1 MLPMPPVRRTVLTFL
16 WVAWLAAGAAPLL
29 AQQTPRPGPAGPA
42 DTSVLHAY
50 TLKHRKASDAISLV
64 FPLLSQKGTVELQP
78 ATNTLVIRDS
88 PAALGRIVPVLRNYD
103 HPSRPLDLEIYIV
116 RAYKTPVSGGPPVH
130 SDLPAALT
138 RRLRAMLPYDVY
150 EVRAQARLGSRE
162 GQAVTYALGGEYEVS
177 FRLGTLLEGQR
188 IRLSDFRVLRR
199 SEERRVGSPLIHSNL
214 VLTLE
219 QTTSFGLARTEESK
233 EALMVVMTVRHAQR
247 KSQPQRTQR

>member
-1 MLPMPPVRRTVLTFL
+1 MLPMPPMRRIVLSFL
-16 WVAWLAAGAAPLL
+16 CAVWLAAGPVPSL
-29 AQQTPRPGPAGPA
+29 AQQTPRAGVS
-42 DTSVLHAY
+42 DTATVLHAY
-50 TLKHRKASDAISLV
+50 TLKHRRASDAISLV

-103 HPSRPLDLEIYIV
+103 HPSRPLDLEIFIV
-116 RAYKTPVSGGPPVH
+116 RAYKSPVSGGPPGVH

-150 EVRAQARLGSRE
+150 EVRAQALLGSRE

-199 SEERRVGSPLIHSNL
+199 SEERRVGAPLIHSNL

-219 QTTSFGLARTEESK
+219 QTTSFGLARTEESR
-233 EALMVVMTVRHAQR
+233 EALMVVMTVRQAQR
-247 KSQPQRTQR
+247 KTQQRTER